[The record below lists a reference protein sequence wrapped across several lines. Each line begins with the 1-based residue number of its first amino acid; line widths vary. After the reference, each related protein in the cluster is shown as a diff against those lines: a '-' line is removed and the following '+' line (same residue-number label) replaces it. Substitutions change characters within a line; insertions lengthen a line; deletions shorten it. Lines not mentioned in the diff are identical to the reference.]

1 MSLSDQQQDSQ
12 NRQPPQRKIG
22 LAISGG
28 FIRATAAIGVIEVL
42 EENNIPI
49 DTISGCSSGA
59 AIAAV
64 YAAGTL
70 PDLKKRLIN
79 GNRRDYWQIIFEP
92 TIHKDGFLKGEKNQK
107 FFEEFVG
114 DKEFCDLN
122 KKLAIALTDLVNME
136 EVIVQ
141 QGKVSE
147 VMRAATTLPGIFVPI
162 RKEGKILI
170 DGGNFNMI
178 PSKILYQNGA
188 DYVIAVYVAKDPGL
202 ITRFLANFKKLSK
215 RDKLIEQKKIKG
227 QKDLNVIQLVGR
239 AISLSISQINNFYH
253 HAYIYNIL
261 IRPQIKEVKRYHINS
276 VAYCIEEGR
285 QAALKA
291 LPQIKKDLGL

>member
-1 MSLSDQQQDSQ
+1 MDLS
-12 NRQPPQRKIG
+12 NQPARKKVG

-49 DTISGCSSGA
+49 DIISGCSSGA

-70 PDLKKRLIN
+70 PELKKRMIA
-79 GNRRDYWQIIFEP
+79 GNRRDYWRIIFEP
-92 TIHKDGFLKGEKNQK
+92 TLPKEGFLKGEKNQK

-122 KKLAIALTDLVNME
+122 KRLMVALTDLVSME
-136 EVIVQ
+136 EVIVE
-141 QGKVSE
+141 QGKISE
-147 VMRAATTLPGIFVPI
+147 VMRAAVTVPGIFVPI
-162 RKEGKILI
+162 KKDGKILI

-178 PSKILYQNGA
+178 PSKTLYQNGA
-188 DYVIAVYVAKDPGL
+188 DYVMAVYVAKDPGL

-215 RDKLIEQKKIKG
+215 RDKLIEQKKIVG
-227 QKDLNVIQLVGR
+227 QKDLNIFQLVGR
-239 AISLSISQINNFYH
+239 AISLSINQVNNFYH
-253 HAYIYNIL
+253 HAYPYDIL
-261 IRPQIKEVKRYHINS
+261 IRPQIEQVKRYQTNS
-276 VAYCIEEGR
+276 VAYCVEEGR
-285 QAALKA
+285 KAALKA
-291 LPQIKKDLGL
+291 LPQIKRDLGL